1 MKSSEFPLLQ
11 KFLRKAFGNAA
22 ILVTPDP
29 KNPRMGQVKLGE
41 RNLGK
46 LSVDDE
52 DGDRSFAF
60 DIRLPVQRETLLEYL
75 RMLFENPA
83 LKLVARGKKLD
94 SVELNNGDEFLGVIS
109 ADDAK
114 MKSWTFQMAI
124 LDLDLEDL

>member
-1 MKSSEFPLLQ
+1 
-11 KFLRKAFGNAA
+11 
-22 ILVTPDP
+22 
-29 KNPRMGQVKLGE
+29 MGQVKLGE

>member
-11 KFLRKAFGNAA
+11 KFLCKAFGNAA

-29 KNPRMGQVKLGE
+29 KHPRMGQVKLGE

-60 DIRLPVQRETLLEYL
+60 DIRLPVQREALLDYL

-109 ADDAK
+109 ADDPK

-124 LDLDLEDL
+124 LDLDLEGL

>member
-1 MKSSEFPLLQ
+1 MKSSEFPHLQ
-11 KFLRKAFGNAA
+11 KFLRKAFCKAA
-22 ILVTPDP
+22 NLVTPDP
-29 KNPRMGQVKLGE
+29 KNPLMGQVKLGE

>member
-11 KFLRKAFGNAA
+11 KFLCKAFGNAA

-29 KNPRMGQVKLGE
+29 KNPLMGQVKLGE